1 MDMALV
7 KALVGSL
14 TLTLFDELRLS
25 FPLLQDGPSRK
36 EALCCYLYDSISLEG
51 DIIGLAIRDDV
62 CFDFGASFPIDPVA
76 VIEDLYSN
84 CPTPAR
90 ALRFHKI
97 RILFPLKSGHEA
109 GNRLRDL
116 SKYIEGVRCEIELAL
131 HTTHNKHRIEVIAL
145 LYGPRETNNRWPCD
159 DLMPIEVRFGHVP
172 NKISSSQVVPQQR
185 Q

>member
-36 EALCCYLYDSISLEG
+36 EALCCYLYDSISLKG

-62 CFDFGASFPIDPVA
+62 YFDFGTSFPIDPVA

-109 GNRLRDL
+109 GFLACPCTGFHPKERVVLTVESVYEISVNTLRVSDVEL
-116 SKYIEGVRCEIELAL
+116 SWQCTQY
-131 HTTHNKHRIEVIAL
+131 TTS
-145 LYGPRETNNRWPCD
+145 
-159 DLMPIEVRFGHVP
+159 
-172 NKISSSQVVPQQR
+172 IS
-185 Q
+185 